1 MTPTVLNRLAGSLR
15 ERSASPDGQESP
27 VAILWPDPKE
37 EWRGLLPALR
47 DELPELLALGDY
59 DSEARAGPA
68 IWLRCIVDGTLPAP
82 GRQGGGD
89 GDGPGGAAAVD
100 QEGDPGFPHGVPS
113 GDGPGGAAAADL
125 GRETVAA
132 GRPVPI
138 LYLPGV
144 AREDLRAGD
153 GCPEGLKP
161 LVELMY
167 RGTLWLH
174 PKGRPWTP
182 AAFLGSE
189 KGLGLDLAR
198 DGETHRALASALPE
212 VALLDVARL
221 QGRRWDADD
230 FDRLLTPD
238 LQRDVLRWMAGAASA
253 REHMGTSRWQA
264 FCARCRQELGLDPEA
279 AADVDAA
286 GKLGEGMGKWAD
298 VWDRFAEAPENHKGV
313 VDVLRRSRPSGKIAL
328 DRDRWPDLNHE
339 AETAARSKLAATAQ
353 LSAQEARA
361 VVAELEEEHG
371 PRREWLWARLGE
383 SRVAQVLE
391 PLARL
396 AAATESAIGGTAPDE
411 AADAYE
417 QNGWQADA
425 AAREALV
432 LAAPQDE
439 AMVAQVVRS
448 LLERWMDDT
457 ARAFQTAVERSPL
470 PGADAPPPPVE
481 AGADEC
487 IVFVD
492 GLRYELGRRL
502 AERLEEKGCTTQCGR
517 RWAALPSVTATGKP
531 AVGPVADQVAGQ
543 ALGPE
548 FRPGIGPADSS
559 ARPAG
564 MARPAEGASAAG
576 TVGQRD
582 AGQSAD
588 VARPATADRL
598 REAMAKRDYQV
609 LGPGAPEMPIEA
621 DARGWME
628 TGRIDKLGHDRNGDA
643 SGFAKALEPELERI
657 VRTVAGLL
665 EVGWRSVRIVADHG
679 WLWLPGGLPMVSL
692 PKHLT
697 ASKWARCAVVAGE
710 SRPDGVLRF
719 PWRWNPDQ
727 WFAAPPG
734 IACFSKRDE
743 YAHGGVSIQECLTP
757 DIRVERGAA
766 PAGASASI
774 RSVEWLRLRC
784 VAQVEAMGGPAT
796 ADLRVGGPSGP
807 SAAHAPR
814 PVAEDGSV
822 SLVLAGDEHEDAALT
837 FVVVGAD
844 GRVLAHQSTRLG
856 GAAP

>member
-1 MTPTVLNRLAGSLR
+1 MTPTVLNRLAESLR

-59 DSEARAGPA
+59 DSKARVGPA
-68 IWLRCIVDGTLPAP
+68 IWLRCVVDGTLPAP

-89 GDGPGGAAAVD
+89 GAGPSGEAAV
-100 QEGDPGFPHGVPS
+100 E
-113 GDGPGGAAAADL
+113 L

-132 GRPVPI
+132 GRPVPMTGTTPDLGEAHDELDVPI

-153 GCPEGLKP
+153 GCPESLKP

-182 AAFLGSE
+182 AAFLGSA
-189 KGLGLDLAR
+189 KGLGLDVAR
-198 DGETHRALASALPE
+198 DSETHRALASALPE
-212 VALLDVARL
+212 VAPLEVAHL

-230 FDRLLTPD
+230 FDRLLAPD
-238 LQRDVLRWMAGAASA
+238 LQRDVLRWMVGAAGA
-253 REHMGTSRWQA
+253 REHMGTSRWRA
-264 FCARCRQELGLDPEA
+264 FCARCRQELELDPEA
-279 AADVDAA
+279 AAEVDAA
-286 GKLGEGMGKWAD
+286 AKLGEGMGKWAD

-328 DRDRWPDLNHE
+328 APDRWPDLNDE
-339 AETAARSKLAATAQ
+339 AETAARSKLAATAE

-371 PRREWLWARLGE
+371 PRREWLWARLGK
-383 SRVAQVLE
+383 SGVAQVLE

-417 QNGWQADA
+417 QTGWQADA
-425 AAREALV
+425 AAREALAR
-432 LAAPQDE
+432 AAPQDE
-439 AMVAQVVRS
+439 AMVARAVRS

-457 ARAFQTAVERSPL
+457 ARAFQAAVERFPL
-470 PGADAPPPPVE
+470 PGADAPPLVE

-492 GLRYELGRRL
+492 GLRYELGRRV
-502 AERLEEKGCTTQCGR
+502 AERLEEEGCTARLAR
-517 RWAALPSVTATGKP
+517 RWAALPTVTATGKP
-531 AVGPVADQVAGQ
+531 AVAPVADQVAGRL
-543 ALGPE
+543 LGPD

-564 MARPAEGASAAG
+564 VARPADRASAAG
-576 TVGQRD
+576 TARQRD
-582 AGQSAD
+582 ADPSAAA
-588 VARPATADRL
+588 ARPATAARL
-598 REAMAKRDYQV
+598 REAMVKRDYQV
-609 LGPGAPEMPIEA
+609 LAPGAAEMPLEA
-621 DARGWME
+621 DARGWTE
-628 TGRIDKLGHDRNGDA
+628 TGRIDKLGHDHVGDA
-643 SGFAKALEPELERI
+643 SGFAKALEAEIERI
-657 VRTVAGLL
+657 VQTVAGLL
-665 EVGWRSVRIVADHG
+665 EVGWRSVRVVADHG

-719 PWRWNPDQ
+719 PWRWNADQ
-727 WFAAPPG
+727 SFAAPPG

-757 DIRVERGAA
+757 DIRVERGSA
-766 PAGASASI
+766 PRGASASI

-822 SLVLAGDEHEDAALT
+822 SLVLAGDEHEDAVLT
-837 FVVVGAD
+837 FVVVGED
-844 GRVLAHQSTRLG
+844 GRVLAHQSTRP
-856 GAAP
+856 GAAS

>member
-1 MTPTVLNRLAGSLR
+1 MTPTVLNRLAESLR

-82 GRQGGGD
+82 GRQSGGD
-89 GDGPGGAAAVD
+89 GPSSGGEAAV
-100 QEGDPGFPHGVPS
+100 
-113 GDGPGGAAAADL
+113 DL
-125 GRETVAA
+125 GRESVAA

-153 GCPEGLKP
+153 GCPESLKP

-189 KGLGLDLAR
+189 KGLGLDVAR
-198 DGETHRALASALPE
+198 DSETHRALASALPE
-212 VALLDVARL
+212 VALLDVARF

-238 LQRDVLRWMAGAASA
+238 LQRDVLRWMVGAAGA

-328 DRDRWPDLNHE
+328 DRDRWPDLNDE
-339 AETAARSKLAATAQ
+339 AEAAARSKLAATAQ

-383 SRVAQVLE
+383 SPVAQVLE

-417 QNGWQADA
+417 QTGWQADA
-425 AAREALV
+425 AAREAV
-432 LAAPQDE
+432 ARAAPQDE
-439 AMVAQVVRS
+439 AMVAGVVRS

-517 RWAALPSVTATGKP
+517 RWAALPTVTATGKP
-531 AVGPVADQVAGQ
+531 AVAPVADQVAGQ
-543 ALGPE
+543 VLGSD

-564 MARPAEGASAAG
+564 RVRPAEGASAAG
-576 TVGQRD
+576 TARQRD
-582 AGQSAD
+582 TGQSAD

-609 LGPGAPEMPIEA
+609 LGPGAPEMPLEA

-643 SGFAKALEPELERI
+643 SGFAKALETELERI

-665 EVGWRSVRIVADHG
+665 EVGWRSVRVVADHG

-766 PAGASASI
+766 PTGASASI

-837 FVVVGAD
+837 FVVVAED
-844 GRVLAHQSTRLG
+844 GRVLAHQSTRPG